1 MSTPEQP
8 TLAQKIDRLFD
19 VVRREDGEQYT
30 HEDVAAACR
39 ASSGETFSATYL
51 WQLRKGRRTNPT
63 KRHLE
68 ALANFFGIKPAYF
81 FDEQIGAEIDS
92 QLALLGA
99 LRNAG
104 VRNLALRALDLS
116 PLGLATITDMIE
128 AVASRE
134 AKGS

>member
-1 MSTPEQP
+1 MSTPQQGA
-8 TLAQKIDRLFD
+8 LAQKIDRLFD

-30 HEDVAAACR
+30 HEEVAGACR
-39 ASSGETFSATYL
+39 EASGETFSAAYL
-51 WQLRKGRRTNPT
+51 WQLRTGRRDNPT

-68 ALANFFGIKPAYF
+68 ALANFFQVPLAYF
-81 FDEQIGAEIDS
+81 FDEKIGAEIDS
-92 QLALLGA
+92 ELELLGA

-104 VRNLALRALDLS
+104 VKNLALRALDLS

-128 AVASRE
+128 VVANRE